1 MKRIIILIGLLVLAH
16 AAPVLAESS
25 IRSGFGRQDDS
36 SGYLRLGFGSGRTN
50 LSTLG
55 QSSDGY
61 WGFGME
67 AAAGVTF
74 SDRVRW
80 DVVGLAYD
88 SADVPAGGLLMGVPA
103 STAWRLD
110 LQTSVWIG
118 DFSSKR
124 RFHPFLG
131 AGLGSARF
139 SLAGADEW
147 GFAWNAGAGFE
158 FQLTSA
164 LAIGPRYTFRQVLL
178 DGTTPD
184 SDLAVNTHKFTFS
197 IVWSN

>member
-1 MKRIIILIGLLVLAH
+1 MRRITILIGILVLAQ

-25 IRSGFGRQDDS
+25 IRSGFGRDDDS

-50 LSTLG
+50 FSTLG
-55 QSSDGY
+55 QSTDGY

-88 SADVPAGGLLMGVPA
+88 SADVPAGGLELTM
-103 STAWRLD
+103 SRLD
-110 LQTSVWIG
+110 LQTSVWFG

-178 DGTTPD
+178 DGTTPN